1 MSLPLSSKPTDSRLC
16 PSVCI
21 PWRTRGLAPGGVSE
35 TQGLEKVE
43 GAQVLEQAGRLQ
55 MAHLSLLSTVTSGS
69 QFSSQSSSI
78 FISNTAGVITL
89 SPRLI
94 M

>member
-1 MSLPLSSKPTDSRLC
+1 MVWPQWESAK
-16 PSVCI
+16 
-21 PWRTRGLAPGGVSE
+21 TR
-35 TQGLEKVE
+35 GLEKVE

-69 QFSSQSSSI
+69 QFSSQSPSI
-78 FISNTAGVITL
+78 FISNTAGVVTL
-89 SPRLI
+89 SPGLT